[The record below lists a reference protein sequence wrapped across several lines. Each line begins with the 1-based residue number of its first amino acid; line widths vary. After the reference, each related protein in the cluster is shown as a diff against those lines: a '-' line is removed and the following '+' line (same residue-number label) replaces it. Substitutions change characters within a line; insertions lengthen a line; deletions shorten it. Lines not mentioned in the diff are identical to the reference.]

1 MICVRNFLVF
11 LSEYKCLGAYWA
23 NFEKNNF
30 ADDYHTARL
39 AISSVFECSPR
50 QWLLRSFNWDSSL
63 EGFDYWSIMNARWD
77 MRCNYLIKNE
87 D

>member
-1 MICVRNFLVF
+1 MVTTRNFLVF

-23 NFEKNNF
+23 NFEKSNF
-30 ADDYHTARL
+30 ADDYRSASL
-39 AISSVFECSPR
+39 AMSLVFDEEPR
-50 QWLLRSFNWDSSL
+50 NWLVCSFNWARSA
-63 EGFDYWSIMNARWD
+63 EGFDYWSRLHALWN